1 MPSMTAEKGTFI
13 VNGFSTG
20 LLHSYRR
27 PVATDI
33 CKSSG
38 ICDSVPIEIDCSL
51 ACTPIG
57 WPMQAGYLFIDLFVQ
72 PVDCPPP
79 LPRSIYCNSL
89 SIYMGC
95 KPSDPVMDGVWQG
108 QTLDNCIALS
118 KDGQSYG
125 LTLQTCARM
134 AVASDG
140 KINVNVEINRI
151 APASDITPPPQ
162 DNLNQIVPC
171 VTFNK
176 TLGWHNPTPEIN
188 VQREYTYPGGKEDNK
203 AFDITL
209 TNPDTCPLDIK
220 SAQMSFIMIPY
231 AVGCNGTAEAGAE
244 SKCAFDSGT
253 KTYSCFSAL
262 IKPSQPGAFR
272 PYWTQLGVNTLAT
285 NGNFG
290 CSEGYNSKTTSSPPE
305 PAILLPQNPLGFRYP
320 DIDILNIGCPGEDPV
335 NSDYQQ
341 IQYGS
346 GGLYEILIK
355 SVNKGGFCVAL
366 KNASFPGAWSIG
378 TEIGFNSTIFNQ
390 TGHYIKTYSFESLP
404 GSPIAI
410 IYGLQFPQG
419 ITSQC
424 LENKNVFQQV
434 FSSTEPEPQEEQ
446 QQQVVSMTM
455 PSDAMKKQVQEMRQK
470 MIDVREK
477 PCIYLGQQLETVPS
491 CGCAGGNLHECAKYG
506 TCRITGNTKEMNCWR
521 CPDYIDQASNNDK
534 I

>member
-13 VNGFSTG
+13 LNGFTAG

-27 PVATDI
+27 PIATDI

-38 ICDSVPIEIDCSL
+38 LCDSVPIEIDCSL
-51 ACTPIG
+51 ACTAIG
-57 WPMQAGYLFIDLFVQ
+57 WPMQAGYLFIELFTE
-72 PVDCPPP
+72 PTDCPPP
-79 LPRSIYCNSL
+79 QRSSIYCSGL
-89 SIYMGC
+89 SVYMGC
-95 KPSDPVMDGVWQG
+95 KPSDPIVDGVWQG
-108 QTLDNCIALS
+108 QSLDNCIALT

-134 AVASDG
+134 TVGSDG

-171 VTFNK
+171 VTFSK
-176 TLGWHNPTPEIN
+176 TLGWHNPAPEIN

-203 AFDITL
+203 AFDVVIS
-209 TNPDTCPLDIK
+209 NPDTCPLDIK

-244 SKCAFDSGT
+244 SKCAFDTGT

-262 IKPSQPGAFR
+262 IKPSQPGAFN
-272 PYWTQLGVNTLAT
+272 PYWTQLGVNTLPT

-290 CSEGYNSKTTSSPPE
+290 CSEGINSKTTVTPPE

-355 SVNKGGFCVAL
+355 SVNKGGFCVAM
-366 KNASFPGAWSIG
+366 KGGGGWSIG
-378 TEIGFNSTIFNQ
+378 IPVSFNSTIFDQ
-390 TGHYIKTYSFESLP
+390 TGHYIRTYSFPGLP
-404 GSPIAI
+404 DNPIAI

-424 LENKNVFQQV
+424 LENENVFQGPTLLT
-434 FSSTEPEPQEEQ
+434 SSQPEGSQEQ
-446 QQQVVSMTM
+446 QPVSFSM
-455 PSDAMKKQVQEMRQK
+455 PPIEERRSIKETIKKMN
-470 MIDVREK
+470 DVKTK
-477 PCIYLGQQLETVPS
+477 PCVHLGMQLETVPS
-491 CGCAGGNLHECAKYG
+491 CGCAGGTLHECAKHG
-506 TCRITGNTKEMNCWR
+506 VCRIFGNTKEMNCWR
-521 CPDYIDQASNNDK
+521 CPDYIDQASQNDK